1 MTLKDY
7 FVEYQVNVVYLDWY
21 DVAGEYFNTAYKLK
35 ETEEIV
41 CFHETLTDEYWNY
54 VNLYVTDNKTEI
66 DLLSNFNLTT
76 EDKSIIND
84 ITVSYMINKDVSYSK
99 FEYQNYRY
107 FIEINFVYT
116 DLDYTE
122 HTFNIVEQLLQSAN
136 G

>member
-1 MTLKDY
+1 MSILIP
-7 FVEYQVNVVYLDWY
+7 LI
-21 DVAGEYFNTAYKLK
+21 K